1 METTE
6 VADATT
12 NKPVKVF
19 RVRGVS
25 ATVFRNHAKVRDR
38 EVVFHKVSLQRT
50 YKDGDEF
57 KSTSS
62 LSRDDLPIAQLVLG
76 QAWEWVLD
84 EEMKSKQR
92 AVKS

>member
-1 METTE
+1 
-6 VADATT
+6 
-12 NKPVKVF
+12 
-19 RVRGVS
+19 
-25 ATVFRNHAKVRDR
+25 
-38 EVVFHKVSLQRT
+38 VSLQRT
-50 YKDGDEF
+50 YKDGEQF

-84 EEMKSKQR
+84 EEMKSKQK

>member
-1 METTE
+1 METPE

-12 NKPVKVF
+12 KKPLKVF

-25 ATVFRNHAKVRDR
+25 ATVFRNHAVVRDR

-50 YKDGDEF
+50 YKDGEQF

-84 EEMKSKQR
+84 EEMKLKQKT
-92 AVKS
+92 AKS